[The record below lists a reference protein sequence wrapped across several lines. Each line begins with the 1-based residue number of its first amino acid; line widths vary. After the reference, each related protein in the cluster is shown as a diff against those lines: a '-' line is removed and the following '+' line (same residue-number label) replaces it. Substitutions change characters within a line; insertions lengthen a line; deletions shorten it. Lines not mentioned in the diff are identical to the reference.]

1 MDIGSVK
8 PVLTGVTSPVPK
20 TPTEQNLSTTTDLNA
35 RKAVKVTEKT
45 DGNAVDTATDK
56 SSGQSSGAVSAN
68 ALTKANT
75 VKANSLDQASAGFE
89 AFVSDQ
95 GKATDEPSD
104 SPANATVVQ
113 DSQEFA
119 MRMQAMIEAW
129 EGTGGTPR
137 SAVFDRKL

>member
-20 TPTEQNLSTTTDLNA
+20 TPTEQSQSTTTDLKA
-35 RKAVKVTEKT
+35 EKAVKVAEKT

-56 SSGQSSGAVSAN
+56 SSGQGSRAASAN

-75 VKANSLDQASAGFE
+75 VKAAPLDQVSSGFE
-89 AFVSDQ
+89 AFVSNDSKAADQ
-95 GKATDEPSD
+95 TSD
-104 SPANATVVQ
+104 SPANSAVVQ

-137 SAVFDRKL
+137 TAVFDRKL

>member
-20 TPTEQNLSTTTDLNA
+20 TPTEHKQSTTTDLA
-35 RKAVKVTEKT
+35 AEKAVKVAEKT
-45 DGNAVDTATDK
+45 DSRLVDTSTDK
-56 SSGQSSGAVSAN
+56 PAEQSSGSTSPN

-75 VKANSLDQASAGFE
+75 VKASSLDQVSGFE
-89 AFVSDQ
+89 AFFAES
-95 GKATDEPSD
+95 GETASSAGD
-104 SPANATVVQ
+104 SPGNSAVAQ

-137 SAVFDRKL
+137 SAVFDQKI

>member
-20 TPTEQNLSTTTDLNA
+20 TPTEQNQSTTTDLRA
-35 RKAVKVTEKT
+35 EKAVKVAEKT
-45 DGNAVDTATDK
+45 DGNAVDTATEK
-56 SSGQSSGAVSAN
+56 SSTQGSTAAS
-68 ALTKANT
+68 LTKANT
-75 VKANSLDQASAGFE
+75 VKASPLDQVSTGFE
-89 AFVSDQ
+89 AFISDES
-95 GKATDEPSD
+95 KATGEGSD
-104 SPANATVVQ
+104 SPANAAVSQ
-113 DSQEFA
+113 DNQEFA